1 MAIIYNNK
9 LCIEASELIR
19 RNDKTGIGSDKGF
32 LAEGTYYSRVNRGLI
47 IVARRSNGKQSALVE
62 YDTMD
67 ERTKQQYNAIY
78 GDPHDVP
85 EVRDETNAVIMELEA
100 NEAALTYFMNFKTAD
115 GLSIKREKAYV
126 YALQARILD
135 ACLRIA
141 HRKKNEIGAGST
153 RFNVWDALSNLVNDM
168 ATIRTSKG
176 EQKYPH
182 ALPSTGKTLKR
193 KADRYKKEGL
203 VSLINQNLGNRA
215 ASIVK
220 TAESEAL
227 LHKIFSQHM
236 NLDNVQAMNMYNQIA
251 PYMGLREIKSP
262 ATIDAYKKKMEAT
275 TLAHRRGSSVFKNKL
290 EMQIKRTPPKTAMT
304 YWTLDGWTVELL
316 YQKKE
321 LKPRKVNGVTKEYNL
336 TTYTNRM
343 TIVVVLD
350 ACCKYPI
357 GYAIG
362 LHESPALIRE
372 ALRNAI
378 KHTVE
383 LFGSRYKPIQLQSDN
398 YQRGQMLPFYEAVCK
413 YYTNAALGNAKS
425 KIIEPYF
432 KYLNSTYCQMLP
444 NWSGYGVTS
453 RKELQPNVEILNR
466 NRKCI
471 PDAEGVLA
479 QIESLMSQERELKRD
494 AYLKAWEA
502 TPDDRRLPFSDE
514 EYLMLM
520 GETSGYSN
528 RLTGQGLRLE
538 FNGQRLFFES
548 FDLELRNHYNEDWLV
563 RYDPD
568 DMSRVLISNC
578 TSTKGHRVDKEI
590 GSLRF
595 MMEAETKIPMALVD
609 QTEEHHEH
617 RAKVA
622 RYNEALRKQYV
633 DKQNEVDEVLRSVT
647 QRIPSLP
654 HDDILERALIV
665 DSWGQHKDRRTESRE
680 ATDDYEYAEIIDDE
694 ALRPAPAPFTDDDDE
709 DYEWSP
715 TDMNFSR

>member
-1 MAIIYNNK
+1 MAIIYKNK

-19 RNDKTGIGSDKGF
+19 RNDKTGIGSEKGF
-32 LAEGTYYSRVNRGLI
+32 IAEGTYYSKVNRGMI
-47 IVARRSNGKQSALVE
+47 IVARRGCKGMPTLIE

-67 ERTKQQYNAIY
+67 ERVKQQYNAIY

-85 EVRDETNAVIMELEA
+85 EVRDETNAVILELEA

-115 GLSIKREKAYV
+115 GLSVKREKAYV

-135 ACLRIA
+135 ACMRIA

-203 VSLINQNLGNRA
+203 ASLINQNLGNRA
-215 ASIVK
+215 ASKVK

-227 LHKIFSQHM
+227 LHKIFSQSM
-236 NLDNVQAMNMYNQIA
+236 NLDNVQAMSKYNQIA
-251 PYMGLREIKSP
+251 PYMGLPEIKSP

-275 TLAHRRGSSVFKNKL
+275 TLAHRRGSATFKNKL
-290 EMQIKRTPPKTAMT
+290 EMQIKRSAPTTAMT
-304 YWTLDGWTVELL
+304 YWTIDGWTVELL

-321 LKPRKVNGVTKEYNL
+321 VKTRKVDGASKNYNV

-343 TIVVVLD
+343 TMVVVLD

-362 LHESPALIRE
+362 PHESPALIRE

-383 LFGSRYKPIQLQSDN
+383 LFGHRYKPVQMQSDN
-398 YQRGQMLPFYEAVCK
+398 YQRKQMVPFYEAMSN
-413 YYTNAALGNAKS
+413 YYTPAALGNAKA

-453 RKELQPNVEILNR
+453 RKELQPNLEILNR

-471 PDAEGVLA
+471 PDADGVLV

-494 AYLKAWEA
+494 AYLKAWES
-502 TPDDRRLPFSDE
+502 TPDDRKLPFSDE

-520 GETSGYSN
+520 GETSGFSN

-538 FNGQRLFFES
+538 FNGQRLYFES
-548 FDLELRNHYNEDWLV
+548 FDFELRNHYNEDWLV

-568 DMSRVLISNC
+568 DMTRVLISNC

-590 GSLRF
+590 GNLRF

-622 RYNEALRKQYV
+622 RYNEALRRQYV
-633 DKQNEVDEVLRSVT
+633 DKQNEVDDVLRNVI
-647 QRIPSLP
+647 QRIPGLP

-665 DSWGQHKDRRTESRE
+665 DSMGQHKDRRTEHRE
-680 ATDDYEYAEIIDDE
+680 ATDEYAEIIDDE
-694 ALRPAPAPFTDDDDE
+694 ALRPVSAPLADDDDE

>member
-1 MAIIYNNK
+1 MAIIYKNK

-19 RNDKTGIGSDKGF
+19 RNDKTGIGSEKGF
-32 LAEGTYYSRVNRGLI
+32 IAEGTYYSKVNRGMI
-47 IVARRSNGKQSALVE
+47 IVARRGCKGMPTLIE

-67 ERTKQQYNAIY
+67 ERVKQQYNAIY

-85 EVRDETNAVIMELEA
+85 EVRDETNAVILELEA

-115 GLSIKREKAYV
+115 GLSVKREKAYV

-135 ACLRIA
+135 ACMRIA
-141 HRKKNEIGAGST
+141 HRKRNEIGAGST
-153 RFNVWDALSNLVNDM
+153 RFNVWDALSKLVNDM

-193 KADRYKKEGL
+193 KADKYKKEGL
-203 VSLINQNLGNRA
+203 ASLINQNLGNRA
-215 ASIVK
+215 ASKVK

-236 NLDNVQAMNMYNQIA
+236 NLDNVQAMNKYNQIA
-251 PYMGLREIKSP
+251 SYMGLPEIKSP

-275 TLAHRRGSSVFKNKL
+275 TLAHRRGSATFKNKL
-290 EMQIKRTPPKTAMT
+290 EMQIKRSAPTTAMT
-304 YWTLDGWTVELL
+304 YWTIDGWTVELL

-321 LKPRKVNGVTKEYNL
+321 LKTRRIDGATKDYNV

-343 TIVVVLD
+343 TMVVVLD

-362 LHESPALIRE
+362 PHESPALIRE

-383 LFGSRYKPIQLQSDN
+383 LFGHRYKPVQMQSDN
-398 YQRGQMLPFYEAVCK
+398 YQRKQMVPFYEAMSN
-413 YYTNAALGNAKS
+413 YYTPAALGNAKA

-453 RKELQPNVEILNR
+453 RKELQPNLEILNR

-471 PDAEGVLA
+471 PDADGVLV

-494 AYLKAWEA
+494 AYLKAWES
-502 TPDDRRLPFSDE
+502 TPDDRKLPFSDE

-520 GETSGYSN
+520 GETSGFSN

-538 FNGQRLFFES
+538 FNGQRLYFES
-548 FDLELRNHYNEDWLV
+548 FDFELRNHYNEDWLV

-568 DMSRVLISNC
+568 DMTRVLISNC

-590 GSLRF
+590 GNLRF

-622 RYNEALRKQYV
+622 RYNEALRRQYV
-633 DKQNEVDEVLRSVT
+633 DKQNEVDDVLRNVI
-647 QRIPSLP
+647 QRIPGLP

-665 DSWGQHKDRRTESRE
+665 DSMGQHKDRRTEHRE
-680 ATDDYEYAEIIDDE
+680 ATDEYAEIIDDE
-694 ALRPAPAPFTDDDDE
+694 ALRPVSAPLADDDDE

>member
-1 MAIIYNNK
+1 MAIIYKNK

-19 RNDKTGIGSDKGF
+19 RNDKTGIGSEKGF
-32 LAEGTYYSRVNRGLI
+32 IAEGTYYSKVNRGMI
-47 IVARRSNGKQSALVE
+47 IVARRGCKGMPTLIE

-67 ERTKQQYNAIY
+67 ERVKQQYNAIY

-85 EVRDETNAVIMELEA
+85 EVRDETNAVILELEA

-115 GLSIKREKAYV
+115 GLSVKREKAYV

-135 ACLRIA
+135 ACMRIA

-203 VSLINQNLGNRA
+203 ASLINQNLGNRA
-215 ASIVK
+215 ASKVK

-227 LHKIFSQHM
+227 LHKIFSQSM
-236 NLDNVQAMNMYNQIA
+236 NLDNVQAMSKYNQIA
-251 PYMGLREIKSP
+251 PYMGLPEIKSP

-275 TLAHRRGSSVFKNKL
+275 TLAHRRGSATFKNKL
-290 EMQIKRTPPKTAMT
+290 EMQIKRSAPTTAMT
-304 YWTLDGWTVELL
+304 YWTIDGWTVELL

-321 LKPRKVNGVTKEYNL
+321 VKTRKVDGASKNYNV

-343 TIVVVLD
+343 TMVVVLD

-362 LHESPALIRE
+362 PHESPALIRE

-383 LFGSRYKPIQLQSDN
+383 LFGHRYKPVQMQSDN
-398 YQRGQMLPFYEAVCK
+398 YQRKQMVPFYEAMSN
-413 YYTNAALGNAKS
+413 YYTPAALGNAKA

-453 RKELQPNVEILNR
+453 RKELQPNLEILNR

-471 PDAEGVLA
+471 PDADGVLI

-494 AYLKAWEA
+494 TYLKAWES
-502 TPDDRRLPFSDE
+502 TPDDRKLPFSDE

-520 GETSGYSN
+520 GETSGFSN

-538 FNGQRLFFES
+538 FNGQRLYFES
-548 FDLELRNHYNEDWLV
+548 FDFELRNHYNEDWLV

-568 DMSRVLISNC
+568 DMTRVLISNC

-590 GSLRF
+590 GNLRF

-622 RYNEALRKQYV
+622 RYNEALRRQYV
-633 DKQNEVDEVLRSVT
+633 DKQNEVDDVLRNVI
-647 QRIPSLP
+647 QRIPGLP

-665 DSWGQHKDRRTESRE
+665 DSMGQHKDRRTEHRE
-680 ATDDYEYAEIIDDE
+680 ATDEYAEIIDDE
-694 ALRPAPAPFTDDDDE
+694 ALRPVSAPLADDDDE

>member
-1 MAIIYNNK
+1 MAIIYKNK

-19 RNDKTGIGSDKGF
+19 RNDKTGIGSEKGF
-32 LAEGTYYSRVNRGLI
+32 IAEGTYYSKVNRGMI
-47 IVARRSNGKQSALVE
+47 IVARRGCKGMPTLIE

-67 ERTKQQYNAIY
+67 ERVKQQYNAIY

-85 EVRDETNAVIMELEA
+85 EVRDETNAVILELEA

-115 GLSIKREKAYV
+115 GLSVKREKAYV

-135 ACLRIA
+135 ACMRIA
-141 HRKKNEIGAGST
+141 HRKRNEIGAGST
-153 RFNVWDALSNLVNDM
+153 RFNVWDALSKLVNDM

-193 KADRYKKEGL
+193 KADKYKKEGL
-203 VSLINQNLGNRA
+203 ASLINQNLGNRA
-215 ASIVK
+215 ASKVK

-236 NLDNVQAMNMYNQIA
+236 NLDNVQAMNKYNQIA
-251 PYMGLREIKSP
+251 PYMGLPEIKSP

-275 TLAHRRGSSVFKNKL
+275 TLAHRRGSATFKNKL
-290 EMQIKRTPPKTAMT
+290 EMQIKRSAPTTAMT
-304 YWTLDGWTVELL
+304 YWTIDGWTVELL

-321 LKPRKVNGVTKEYNL
+321 LKTRRIDGATKDYNV

-343 TIVVVLD
+343 TMVVVLD

-362 LHESPALIRE
+362 PHESPALIRE

-383 LFGSRYKPIQLQSDN
+383 LFGHRYKPVQMQSDN
-398 YQRGQMLPFYEAVCK
+398 YQRKQMVPFYEAMSN
-413 YYTNAALGNAKS
+413 YYTPAALGNAKA

-453 RKELQPNVEILNR
+453 RKELQPNLEILNR

-471 PDAEGVLA
+471 PDADGVLV

-494 AYLKAWEA
+494 AYLKAWES
-502 TPDDRRLPFSDE
+502 TPDDRKLPFSDE

-520 GETSGYSN
+520 GETSGFSN

-538 FNGQRLFFES
+538 FNGQRLYFES
-548 FDLELRNHYNEDWLV
+548 FDFELRNHYNEDWLV

-568 DMSRVLISNC
+568 DMTRVLISNC

-590 GSLRF
+590 GNLRF

-622 RYNEALRKQYV
+622 RYNEALRRQYV
-633 DKQNEVDEVLRSVT
+633 DKQNEVDDVLRNVI
-647 QRIPSLP
+647 QRIPGLP

-665 DSWGQHKDRRTESRE
+665 DSMGQHKDRRTEHRE
-680 ATDDYEYAEIIDDE
+680 ATDEYAEIIDDE
-694 ALRPAPAPFTDDDDE
+694 ALRPVSAPLADDDDE

>member
-9 LCIEASELIR
+9 LCVEASELIR
-19 RNDKTGIGSDKGF
+19 RNDKTGIGSEKGF

-100 NEAALTYFMNFKTAD
+100 NEAALTYFMNYRTSD

-203 VSLINQNLGNRA
+203 VSLINQNIGNSA
-215 ASIVK
+215 ASKVK
-220 TAESEAL
+220 NAESEAI
-227 LHKIFSQHM
+227 LHKLFSQHM
-236 NLDNVQAMNMYNQIA
+236 NLNNVQIMTIYNELA
-251 PYMGLREIKSP
+251 PSLNLPLIKSP
-262 ATIDAYKKKMEAT
+262 STVESYKKKMEAT
-275 TLAHRRGSSVFKNKL
+275 TLAHRRGSSTFKNKL
-290 EMQIKRTPPKTAMT
+290 EMQIKRTAPTTAMT

-316 YQKKE
+316 YKKTE
-321 LKPRKVNGVTKEYNL
+321 RKPRKVNGVTKEYNR
-336 TTYTNRM
+336 TTYSNRM
-343 TIVVVLD
+343 TMVVVLD

-362 LHESPALIRE
+362 QHESPALIRE

-398 YQRGQMLPFYEAVCK
+398 YQHKNMAPFYEAMTK
-413 YYTNAALGNAKS
+413 YYTPAAPYNAKA

-444 NWSGYGVTS
+444 NWSGHGVTS
-453 RKELQPNVEILNR
+453 RKELQPNLESLNN

-471 PDAEGVLA
+471 PDADGVLA
-479 QIESLMSQERELKRD
+479 QIESLMAQERELKRD
-494 AYLKAWEA
+494 AYLRAWED

-548 FDLELRNHYNEDWLV
+548 FDMELRNHYNEDWMV
-563 RYDPD
+563 RYDPE
-568 DMSRVLISNC
+568 DMSRILISNC

-609 QTEEHHEH
+609 QTKEHHKH
-617 RAKVA
+617 RVKVD
-622 RYNEALRKQYV
+622 RFNKSLEKQYV
-633 DKQNEVDEVLRSVT
+633 DSQNKHDEVLRNVT

-665 DSWGQHKDRRTESRE
+665 DSWGQHKDRRTENRE
-680 ATDDYEYAEIIDDE
+680 ATDDYEYADIIDDE
-694 ALRPAPAPFTDDDDE
+694 SLHPAPAPLTDDDDD